1 MNGCKILSFFG
12 TSEMIF
18 LFLRLLIFEYT
29 KIKLIFKKFFKS
41 NIKIPQ
47 TIALQ
52 EVEDQ

>member
-1 MNGCKILSFFG
+1 MDVKFYHFLELVKWFF
-12 TSEMIF
+12 F
-18 LFLRLLIFEYT
+18 FLRLLIFEYT